1 MKVEQLS
8 QYGKGLEM
16 PRYTLKHQK
25 RILLKI
31 LKREFGSFGMIS
43 VMIGMMKH
51 TKKLKKQ
58 YPDMVKL
65 AASVGKDQDKQVIST
80 AALFLSMAD
89 KRGRVYAAGL
99 MKSLIQQVAPI
110 TLPAIHAQYDVVKC
124 EGDIFTNFKKFT
136 KELFVGCD
144 KQGTWKND
152 GFIDTENC
160 LEFKVTSCINVELM
174 QGLGCPELIRMG
186 CDHDLG
192 AYHLME
198 EGTQCSFRR
207 SKTIANGDDYC
218 HFFYHRKGTAPD
230 TAHLNK

>member
-1 MKVEQLS
+1 MKVEEIK

-16 PRYTLKHQK
+16 PRYILKHQK
-25 RILLKI
+25 KILLKI
-31 LKREFGSFGMIS
+31 LKSEFGFFSMIS
-43 VMIGMMKH
+43 VMADMIKH
-51 TKKLKKQ
+51 AKKLKKKH
-58 YPDMVKL
+58 PDMVKP

-89 KRGRVYAAGL
+89 KRGRVYSAGL

-110 TLPAIHAQYDVVKC
+110 TLPAIHAQEGVVKC
-124 EGDIFTNFKKFT
+124 EGDTFTNFKKFT
-136 KELFVGCD
+136 KELFVACD

-152 GFIDTENC
+152 SFIDTDDC

-174 QGLGCPELIRMG
+174 QGLECPELIRKG

-207 SKTIANGDDYC
+207 SKTIANDDDYC
-218 HFFYHRKGTAPD
+218 HFFYFRKGSAPD
-230 TAHLNK
+230 NAHLNK